1 VSTTEVFGD
10 ATRGGEWAAVRLT
23 VGGKLIVAADA
34 PGLAR
39 PLAGLTLL
47 EAAAVGGDTL
57 AVEALAS
64 ALGQVFRAEPRP
76 SRVAVAMSGGVDSA
90 VTLLRAGR
98 EAIGVTLRLWQDPEA
113 RDTERA
119 CCSPAAVAAA
129 RATCHALGLP
139 HVTLDLREEFKHA
152 IVDPFTDAYQA
163 GETPNPCMR
172 CNGAFRFDELLEFAE
187 RSGATEL
194 WTGHYARLVERDGLR
209 LVGRAADARKDQ
221 SYMLAA
227 VDPRLLERVRF
238 PLGEQT
244 KEETRTEAASAGLA
258 AAGRPESQEAC
269 FLGGDDYRAFLERR
283 GVKKATGPIVDVEGR
298 TIGSHDGHWRFTPG
312 QRRGV
317 GVGVGRPL
325 YVLDTNPDTNTVV
338 VGSRA
343 ALATTRVDTRGQ
355 LYVPVTGGEAKLRY
369 RSAPVPAA
377 VRATADG
384 FSLALAE
391 PAYGVAGGQYAVV
404 YDDDAVVGAGVI
416 TSVA

>member
-1 VSTTEVFGD
+1 V
-10 ATRGGEWAAVRLT
+10 L
-23 VGGKLIVAADA
+23 
-34 PGLAR
+34 
-39 PLAGLTLL
+39 
-47 EAAAVGGDTL
+47 
-57 AVEALAS
+57 
-64 ALGQVFRAEPRP
+64 
-76 SRVAVAMSGGVDSA
+76 
-90 VTLLRAGR
+90 
-98 EAIGVTLRLWQDPEA
+98 
-113 RDTERA
+113 
-119 CCSPAAVAAA
+119 
-129 RATCHALGLP
+129 
-139 HVTLDLREEFKHA
+139 
-152 IVDPFTDAYQA
+152 
-163 GETPNPCMR
+163 
-172 CNGAFRFDELLEFAE
+172 
-187 RSGATEL
+187 
-194 WTGHYARLVERDGLR
+194 LVERGGLR

-244 KEETRTEAASAGLA
+244 KEETRTEAVSAGLA

-325 YVLDTNPDTNTVV
+325 YVLETNPDTNTVV

-343 ALATTRVDTRGQ
+343 ALATSRVDTRGQ
-355 LYVPVTGGEAKLRY
+355 LYVPATRGEAKLRY

-416 TSVA
+416 TGVA